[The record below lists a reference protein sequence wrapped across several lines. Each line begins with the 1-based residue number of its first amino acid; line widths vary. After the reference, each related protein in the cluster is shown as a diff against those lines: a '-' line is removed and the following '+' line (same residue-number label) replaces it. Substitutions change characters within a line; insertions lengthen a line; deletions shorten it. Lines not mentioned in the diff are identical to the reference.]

1 MRHSLSLALTIC
13 GFALC
18 TAAHA
23 DFRADFAVVKGGNG
37 DPALSRI
44 ELSGNRMRTD
54 AGNVSMLF
62 DGSSNRMIVLMHDKK
77 KFMDMAKLAETVAP
91 AMAQAQA
98 ALANLPPAQRA
109 MIEQQMGKH
118 MPGMGAASVD
128 VSIKPTGAR
137 EIVGGHACEVYST
150 AVNGVRSADSCL
162 TPVGAVGITAADAAA
177 MRSAFEQLKAMTEKM
192 SAGMFKSPLS
202 GMPMDR
208 FPVKITSYRNGRA
221 GETVELKSLIT
232 SSVPASDF
240 AIPAG
245 YSEETMGSMGRGR

>member
-1 MRHSLSLALTIC
+1 MRPSLSIAIAAC
-13 GFALC
+13 GFAMC
-18 TAAHA
+18 AGAHA

-37 DPALSRI
+37 DPVLSRI

-77 KFMDMAKLAETVAP
+77 TYMDMAKLAETVAP

-98 ALANLPPAQRA
+98 ALANLPAEQRA
-109 MIEQQMGKH
+109 MIEQQIGKH
-118 MPGMGAASVD
+118 MPGMGTANVD

-137 EIVGGHACEVYST
+137 ETVGSYSCEVYST

-162 TPVGAVGITAADAAA
+162 TPVAAVGISAADAAA

-221 GETVELKSLIT
+221 GETVELKDLST
-232 SSVPASDF
+232 GGVSAGDF
-240 AIPAG
+240 AIPVG
-245 YSEETMGSMGRGR
+245 YTEETMGSMGRGR